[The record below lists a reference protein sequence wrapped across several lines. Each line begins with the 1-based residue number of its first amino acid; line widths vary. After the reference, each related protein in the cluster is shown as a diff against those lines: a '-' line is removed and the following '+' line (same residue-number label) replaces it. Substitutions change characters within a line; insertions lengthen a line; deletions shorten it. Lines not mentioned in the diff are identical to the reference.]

1 MGHCLRGKMSD
12 AGILPAPAVAA
23 TDVSAPASATEAV
36 ALAPA
41 QSTPATE
48 TLAEPNASSQT
59 PPAPA
64 DSVVAANFGLLRAEP
79 DGSVVIAG
87 SGKPG
92 SEVEV
97 FSDGASI
104 GRTNVEASGDW
115 VLVPESPL
123 PPGGT
128 ELTLAEV
135 GEKGQSGQSFVVVI
149 DEARTAEPLVV
160 ASTPGQA
167 SEVLQGLERPNT
179 GAEITTAA
187 AQSVTEPAATT
198 PETPAAA
205 TSPSPSA
212 AVSRAEAPAA
222 PADAQPEAQAAA
234 AATPGT
240 LPIGTSTTAPPVEI
254 AAAPEQE
261 PTAQLPGQPEPV
273 MAPAQNSDR
282 LAGAPPLPSG
292 STVPG
297 SPGATVPTVPSAG
310 QAPANLQVAAVP
322 QSTAPLGAAA
332 PEPVVAATPS
342 VPSVQPGEEPSSLS
356 APTQPS
362 IDAIEVEGE
371 RAFFAG
377 AGPEGGTVR
386 LYVDDVF
393 IADAVVSDGRWLVE
407 SGNVLTKPN
416 QRIRVDLIDPA
427 DASVSARAEV
437 NFVLEV
443 PTADAPTAVAQAP
456 RPTSARPAAAPTPS
470 AGATEQQ
477 APVNKQ
483 QPGPVAE
490 AGSSAPQVASPP
502 ASERSPT
509 TASSSAAA
517 VNLQPK
523 AAEAPAAAGSVA
535 SATSAAESGP
545 AEAAVRPDTTLATK
559 PIADQVSPPNLV
571 EPSAASPAVETP
583 ASAPA
588 VAASPRPSKVARGPA
603 APDEVPTLVGVQ
615 VGNAE
620 EQRFASGKAIIR
632 RGDNLW
638 TIARRVYGAGIK
650 YTTIYQANNGQIRDP
665 NRIYPGQVFDLP
677 AGEQ

>member
-48 TLAEPNASSQT
+48 TLAEPNASRQT

-167 SEVLQGLERPNT
+167 SEVLQGLERPIA
-179 GAEITTAA
+179 GAETTT
-187 AQSVTEPAATT
+187 QSVTEPTATT

-222 PADAQPEAQAAA
+222 PADAQPEAQAAT

-240 LPIGTSTTAPPVEI
+240 LPIGASTTAPPVEI
-254 AAAPEQE
+254 AAAPQQE
-261 PTAQLPGQPEPV
+261 PTAQLPAQPKSV
-273 MAPAQNSDR
+273 VAPAQNSGR

-297 SPGATVPTVPSAG
+297 SPGATVPTAVPFAG
-310 QAPANLQVAAVP
+310 QAPANPQVAAVP
-322 QSTAPLGAAA
+322 ESAAPSGAAA
-332 PEPVVAATPS
+332 PETLVAATPS

-356 APTQPS
+356 APTQPT

-393 IADAVVSDGRWLVE
+393 IADAIVSDGRWLVE
-407 SGNVLTKPN
+407 GGNVLTNPN

-477 APVNKQ
+477 APVNTQ

-490 AGSSAPQVASPP
+490 AGSSAPQATSPP

-509 TASSSAAA
+509 TASSSAVA
-517 VNLQPK
+517 VNPQPK

-535 SATSAAESGP
+535 SARSAAESGP
-545 AEAAVRPDTTLATK
+545 ADAAVRPDTTLATK
-559 PIADQVSPPNLV
+559 PTADQVSPPDLA
-571 EPSAASPAVETP
+571 EPSAAYPAVETP

-588 VAASPRPSKVARGPA
+588 VAASPRPSTVAPGPA
-603 APDEVPTLVGVQ
+603 APDEVPTMVGVQ

-677 AGEQ
+677 AREQ